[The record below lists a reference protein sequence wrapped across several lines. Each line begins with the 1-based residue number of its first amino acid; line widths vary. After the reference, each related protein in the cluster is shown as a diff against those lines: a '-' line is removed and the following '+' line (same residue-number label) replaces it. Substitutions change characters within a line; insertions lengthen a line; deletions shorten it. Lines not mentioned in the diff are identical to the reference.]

1 MLFAKR
7 TKAYRQ
13 LLENNTYCFVN
24 NDFTS
29 LSFNMKNQ
37 VTFHYSAHNVTNPRK
52 PLWHK
57 GFGDSSSTEHFT
69 KRLKTA
75 YILLF
80 KRSKIRSKSSRK

>member
-1 MLFAKR
+1 MVFNH
-7 TKAYRQ
+7 Q
-13 LLENNTYCFVN
+13 LYKKDIFFPDWSPSPFLVLIVEF
-24 NDFTS
+24 F
-29 LSFNMKNQ
+29 LKNQ